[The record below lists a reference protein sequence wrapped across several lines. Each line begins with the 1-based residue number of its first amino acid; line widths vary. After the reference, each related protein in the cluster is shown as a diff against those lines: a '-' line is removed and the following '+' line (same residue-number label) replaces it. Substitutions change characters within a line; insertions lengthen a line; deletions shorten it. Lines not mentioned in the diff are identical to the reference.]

1 MSGAQTNLIP
11 YENTIEHEGGIGIT
25 AGMVCFC
32 ERSEG

>member
-11 YENTIEHEGGIGIT
+11 YENTIEREGDIGFS
-25 AGMVCFC
+25 ARVGCFC